1 MGQLRRRGFLI
12 AASALVAAPLASI
25 AQQSSRTAWRI
36 GVLHAGSAPD
46 LNFEAFRRQLREFG
60 FVEGQNL
67 VVEDRWAEG
76 KPDRLPDLAVDL
88 VQQKVDLLLAGGTE
102 PIRAL
107 KKATATIPIVMAASG
122 DPVGTG
128 LVASL
133 ARPGANVTGF
143 STLAPELTSK
153 RLELIKEI
161 VPALSEVAVLANQA
175 NPHRLLEFAWA
186 GNSAKVLGLRLMLYT
201 VLDAK
206 EVQSTLSTLTRDHA
220 QAVLLLSDPLLFAHR
235 TEVIEMAVK
244 SAIPL
249 LSDHPAFVEAGALFS
264 YGANF
269 GDSYRQAARYAD
281 QILKGAKPAD
291 LPVQQATR
299 FELVINLKTA
309 KALGI
314 TLPQSIL
321 LRADRVIE

>member
-1 MGQLRRRGFLI
+1 VGKLQRRGFLI
-12 AASALVAAPLASI
+12 AASALVAAPRASI
-25 AQQSSRTAWRI
+25 AQQPARKTWRI
-36 GVLHAGSAPD
+36 GALHAGSAPD

-60 FVEGQNL
+60 IVEGQNL

-102 PIRAL
+102 PLRAL

-128 LVASL
+128 LVAGL
-133 ARPGANVTGF
+133 ARPGANVTGL
-143 STLAPELTSK
+143 STLAPELTGK
-153 RLELIKEI
+153 RLELIKAI
-161 VPALSEVAVLANQA
+161 VPALSEVAILSNQA

-186 GNSAKVLGLRLMLYT
+186 GNSAQVLGLRLILYT

-206 EVQSTLSTLTRDHA
+206 EVPSTLLTMTRAHA
-220 QAVLLLSDPLLFAHR
+220 QAVVLLGDPLLFAHR
-235 TEVIEMAVK
+235 TEVAEIAVK

-249 LSDHPAFVEAGALFS
+249 LSDQAAYVEAGALFS
-264 YGANF
+264 YSANF
-269 GDSYRQAARYAD
+269 ADLYRQAARYAD

-314 TLPQSIL
+314 TIPQSIL
-321 LRADRVIE
+321 LRADRVI